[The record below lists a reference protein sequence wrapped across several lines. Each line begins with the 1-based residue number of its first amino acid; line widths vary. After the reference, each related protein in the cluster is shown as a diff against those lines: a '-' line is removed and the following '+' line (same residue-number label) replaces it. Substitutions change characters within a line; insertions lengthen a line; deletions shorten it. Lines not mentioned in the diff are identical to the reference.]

1 MTLLFTPYRLRSV
14 TLRNRVVMS
23 PMCMYSSL
31 EGRVTDWHRVHYPTR
46 AVGGVGMIVVEAT
59 AVESRGMISPND
71 MGIWSDDHISGLK
84 ALVKLIEGHG
94 TVPAI
99 QLAHAGRKSGSA
111 PDGAMDMIAPSDV
124 PFDEGRT
131 LPRQMDR
138 AEMDRVRD
146 AFVAGTKRSIDA
158 GFRVIELHMAH
169 GYLLSSF
176 LSPLAN
182 FRKDEY
188 GGSLENRCRYPLEV
202 VDAVRKVMP
211 ADMPLMVRVSAID
224 PEPGGITIEETVSF
238 SKELKTHG
246 VDLVDCSTG
255 GNSKTGW
262 ARAWPGYQVPFAEA
276 VKRDA
281 GMASG
286 AVGMITEPTL
296 AEEILQKGQ
305 ADLIFLG
312 RELLRDP
319 YWPLRAAAALGHTE
333 NTVPRQY
340 TRAFGR

>member
-1 MTLLFTPYRLRSV
+1 MLTLFTPFKLRSV
-14 TLRNRVVMS
+14 TLRNRIVMS
-23 PMCMYSSL
+23 PMCMYSSVN
-31 EGRVTDWHRVHYPTR
+31 GHVTDWHRIHYPTR
-46 AVGGVGMIVVEAT
+46 AVGGVGMVVVEAT
-59 AVESRGMISPND
+59 AVDPHGMISPND
-71 MGIWSDDHISGLK
+71 MGIWSDQHVSGL
-84 ALVKLIEGHG
+84 AEIVRLVEGNG
-94 TVPAI
+94 AVPAI

-111 PDGAMDMIAPSDV
+111 PDGSMDMIAPSAV

-131 LPRQMDR
+131 PPREMGHD
-138 AEMDRVRD
+138 EMDRVC
-146 AFVAGTKRSIDA
+146 ASFVAGTKRAIAA
-158 GFRVIELHMAH
+158 GFKAIELHMAH

-182 FRKDEY
+182 FRTDAF
-188 GGSLENRCRYPLEV
+188 GGSLENRMRFPLQVAE
-202 VDAVRKVMP
+202 AVRKAMP
-211 ADMPLMVRVSAID
+211 EEMPLMVRVSAID
-224 PEPGGITIEETVSF
+224 PEEGGITIDQTVVF
-238 SKELKTHG
+238 AKESKRRG

-281 GMASG
+281 GIASG
-286 AVGMITEPTL
+286 AVGMITEPKF

-319 YWPLRAAAALGHTE
+319 YWPLRAAAALEHTE

-340 TRAFGR
+340 TRAWGR